1 MANHFA
7 DRISEA
13 VKKKST
19 PLIVGLDPVYGRLPE
34 QIRTNRHMNDETD
47 AAASVDAFFE
57 FCTRT
62 LKVVAPLVPAV
73 KINVAYFERY
83 LWDGMETYYAIV
95 SEAEALGL
103 EVIGDVKRGDI
114 G

>member
-7 DRISEA
+7 DRLSEA

-19 PLIVGLDPVYGRLPE
+19 PLVVGLDPVYGRLPE

-47 AAASVDAFFE
+47 VTASVDAFFE

-62 LKVVAPLVPAV
+62 LKVVIPKL
-73 KINVAYFERY
+73 R
-83 LWDGMETYYAIV
+83 AI
-95 SEAEALGL
+95 S
-103 EVIGDVKRGDI
+103 
-114 G
+114 